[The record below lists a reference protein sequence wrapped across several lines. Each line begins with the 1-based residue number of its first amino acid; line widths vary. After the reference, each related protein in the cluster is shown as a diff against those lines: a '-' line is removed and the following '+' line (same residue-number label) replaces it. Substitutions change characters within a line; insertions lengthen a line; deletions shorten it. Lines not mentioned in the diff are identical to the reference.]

1 MLSFS
6 QLSGLAEAVLEP
18 DEVQGSVIKCAT
30 LAFATEVDASFCIDS
45 SAYGA
50 ARTTKAAIVFVPKNF
65 KGWAGKAKAL
75 ARVENPYKAIIEC
88 AKILNKKEFTRGTVH
103 PTAQINPNAFVLGS
117 VGANSAIEAFCSV
130 PIGSSV
136 GENCILHSGVHLYQN
151 VVIGNGTVLHS
162 GVAVGSRGFS
172 FYNGENGEQ
181 IEVPHFGGA
190 IIGENCEIG
199 PNSVIAAGFLEP
211 VKLGNNCKL
220 DSFVQ
225 IGHNCIVGN
234 NAVFCSQSG
243 LAGSVIAEDNITLAG
258 GAQVAGH
265 LTLGKGCI
273 IAAKAGVTK
282 SVKAGA
288 KVAGFPAVP
297 IEEWRK
303 SHLAVAYITNSKADC
318 ILSEPRGLEAK
329 Y

>member
-6 QLSGLAEAVLEP
+6 QIAELTGAILEP
-18 DEVQGSVIKCAT
+18 KDVQGSVAKCAT
-30 LAFATEVDASFCIDS
+30 LAFATENDISFCMDEA
-45 SAYGA
+45 AYGA
-50 ARTTKAAIVFVPKNF
+50 TRTTRAAMVFVPKNF
-65 KGWAGKAKAL
+65 TGLAGEAIAL
-75 ARVENPYKAIIEC
+75 ARVQNPYTAIIEC
-88 AKILNKKEFTRGTVH
+88 AKILNKKEFAQGLVH
-103 PTAQINPNAFVLGS
+103 ALAQINPHAFVLGS
-117 VGANSAIEAFCSV
+117 VGANSVVEAFCSV
-130 PIGSSV
+130 PLGASV
-136 GENCILHSGVHLYQN
+136 GENCVLHSGVHLYPN

-162 GVAVGSRGFS
+162 GVVVGSRGFG
-172 FYNGENGEQ
+172 FCGEQ

-199 PNSVIAAGFLEP
+199 PNSVIAAGFLEATR
-211 VKLGNNCKL
+211 LGNFCKL

-282 SVKAGA
+282 SVKPGA

-297 IEEWRK
+297 IEDWRRRN
-303 SHLAVAYITNSKADC
+303 IF
-318 ILSEPRGLEAK
+318 
-329 Y
+329 

>member
-6 QLSGLAEAVLEP
+6 QIAELTGAILEP
-18 DEVQGSVIKCAT
+18 KDVQGSVAKCAT
-30 LAFATEVDASFCIDS
+30 LAFATENDISFCMDEA
-45 SAYGA
+45 AYGA
-50 ARTTKAAIVFVPKNF
+50 TRTTRAAMVFVPKNF
-65 KGWAGKAKAL
+65 TGLAGEAIAL
-75 ARVENPYKAIIEC
+75 ARVENPYTAIIEC
-88 AKILNKKEFTRGTVH
+88 AKILNKKEFAQGLVH
-103 PTAQINPNAFVLGS
+103 TLARINPHAFVLGS
-117 VGANSAIEAFCSV
+117 VGANSVVEAFCSV
-130 PIGSSV
+130 PLGASV
-136 GENCILHSGVHLYQN
+136 GENCVLHSGVHLYPN

-162 GVAVGSRGFS
+162 GVVVGSRGFG
-172 FYNGENGEQ
+172 FCDGKEGEQ

-199 PNSVIAAGFLEP
+199 PNSVIAAGFLEATR
-211 VKLGNNCKL
+211 LGNSCKL

-265 LTLGKGCI
+265 LTLGKGCV

-282 SVKAGA
+282 SVKPGA

-297 IEEWRK
+297 IEDWRRRN
-303 SHLAVAYITNSKADC
+303 IF
-318 ILSEPRGLEAK
+318 
-329 Y
+329 

>member
-1 MLSFS
+1 M
-6 QLSGLAEAVLEP
+6 
-18 DEVQGSVIKCAT
+18 KCAT
-30 LAFATEVDASFCIDS
+30 LAFATENDISFCIDK

-50 ARTTKAAIVFVPKNF
+50 ARTTKAGVVFVPKDF
-65 KGWAGKAKAL
+65 TGWVGEATVI
-75 ARVENPYKAIIEC
+75 ARVENPYKAIIQC
-88 AKILNKKEFTRGTVH
+88 AEILNKKEFAKSEIH
-103 PTAQINPNAFVLGS
+103 PSARISPNCFISDGVK
-117 VGANSAIEAFCSV
+117 I
-130 PIGSSV
+130 
-136 GENCILHSGVHLYQN
+136 GENCVLHPGVSIYPN
-151 VVIGNGTVLHS
+151 VEIGSGTVLHS
-162 GVAVGSRGFS
+162 GVVIGSRGFG
-172 FYNGENGEQ
+172 FYEGSNGEQ
-181 IEVPHFGGA
+181 IEVPHFGGV

-211 VKLGNNCKL
+211 TKLGNSCKL

-234 NAVFCSQSG
+234 NAIFCSQSG

-282 SVKAGA
+282 SVKPGA
-288 KVAGFPAVP
+288 KMAGFPAMP

-303 SHLAVAYITNSKADC
+303 AVTSSP
-318 ILSEPRGLEAK
+318 L
-329 Y
+329 